1 MRKKGIALALA
12 LVLGLGAFAGCGNSG
27 KNNETTGGAG
37 SGQTEDQGQESAKG
51 GVNGVDDSE
60 PYEAT
65 MVLIGNKQGDHDK
78 VLSAINEILMRD
90 INTKLDV
97 VMLSMGDFSSQLPL
111 MLQGGDK
118 VDIVPVINSMAGSF
132 ISNKMIIDLSGYAK
146 DYGTNIKEAFS
157 KIGEEL
163 MYTGCINDFMFGL
176 PVVHETSGT
185 TTVCMRKD
193 WLEEAGFTKEDV
205 KEIGDMDAV
214 YEKVQQNHPEAV
226 MMWLNKGMGADSRFE
241 VCDPLSD
248 YNGVLL
254 NYGEKPEV
262 ENWFASEDYKELV
275 TRHYEWAKKGWISKD
290 AATTTDQASS
300 AVQAGR
306 AFSFYNPGGAD
317 AEAVNSA
324 SCGTEMVCATVT
336 KGQLT
341 TTGYCWNS
349 WGIAQASENPE
360 RAFLLLDY
368 LYGSK
373 EVTNLLNF
381 GIEGEHYVVGED
393 GLFHY
398 PEGVDGTNASYA
410 FHQSWELPNQ
420 FLGGIWEGNPTDL
433 WEQQIASTKAA
444 QKSCA
449 LGFAYDSS
457 GLSTETAAI
466 SNVKSQY
473 MDALNAG
480 SVDPETELPKF
491 LDALEGAGM
500 SKVIEEKQKQLDAW
514 LAQSGK

>member
-1 MRKKGIALALA
+1 MKKKTIALVLA
-12 LVLGLGAFAGCGNSG
+12 CLLGLGAFAGCGNDGEHAGEGQGSG
-27 KNNETTGGAG
+27 TEGQTQAEGGAPD
-37 SGQTEDQGQESAKG
+37 S
-51 GVNGVDDSE
+51 VNGIDTSE
-60 PYEAT
+60 TYEAT
-65 MVLIGNKQGDHDK
+65 LVLIGNQQADHEK
-78 VLSAINEILMRD
+78 VMNEINEILLRD
-90 INTKLDV
+90 INTKINV
-97 VMLSMGDFSSQLPL
+97 VMLSMGDFTTQLPL

-118 VDIVPVINSMAGSF
+118 VDIVPIINSMAGSF
-132 ISNKMIIDLSGYAK
+132 ISNKMILDLNSYVEQ
-146 DYGTNIKEAFS
+146 YGMNVKEAFADM
-157 KIGEEL
+157 GEEL

-176 PVVHETSGT
+176 PVVHESSGT

-193 WLEEAGFTKEDV
+193 WLEEAGFKKEDITDI
-205 KEIGDMDAV
+205 EDMNAV
-214 YEKVQQNHPEAV
+214 YEKVQENHKEAV
-226 MMWLNKGMGADSRFE
+226 MLWLNKGMGADSRYE

-262 ENWFASEDYKELV
+262 VNWFASDDYKELV
-275 TRHYEWAKKGWISKD
+275 TRHYEWAQKGWISKD
-290 AATTTDQASS
+290 AATTTDQAYS

-317 AEAVNSA
+317 AEATNSA
-324 SCGTEMVCATVT
+324 SCGTEMVCAQVT
-336 KGQLT
+336 EGQLT

-368 LYGSK
+368 LYGSS
-373 EVTNLLNF
+373 EVTDLLNF
-381 GIEGEHYVVGED
+381 GIEGEHYLEGED
-393 GLFHY
+393 GLYHF
-398 PEGVDGTNASYA
+398 PEGVDSTNASYA
-410 FHQSWELPNQ
+410 FHQGWELPNQ
-420 FLGGIWEGNPTDL
+420 FLGGIWEGNPADL
-433 WEQQIASTKAA
+433 WEKQIASTNAA

-457 GLSTETAAI
+457 SLSTEIAAI

-491 LDALEGAGM
+491 LEALDTAGM
-500 SKVIEEKQKQLDAW
+500 QKVIDEKQQQLDTW
-514 LAQSGK
+514 LAEAGK